1 MTTQI
6 YRKLNLLNYSPEN
19 LKIVKEYL
27 SNGHIPPE
35 FHEKKVERFIDHYKD
50 FILKGNNIIYTP
62 LNLLVVPDD
71 KREDILKEIYNDPN
85 QGIGLGIQSFY
96 NKINSKYLNIR
107 RKDVK
112 DFLVNQS
119 IYQINKP
126 EPRPV
131 NKPIV
136 AKYPNHRLAID
147 LVDMTKYEGYNN
159 HYKWILTAIDYFSKK
174 VFAVP
179 LKNKEDNTC
188 LEGLKKIIHEQMNNT
203 YPKMLQSDNGGEF
216 KNELF
221 EKWGKDHNVKLIHT
235 MSYTPTGN
243 ALIENFNKFL
253 RKYINEGMTRYNS
266 FNWVDHLNEYLNN
279 RNDSKHSITK
289 KKPND
294 IWVPGHYLKDYEN
307 DEDIKEV
314 RTKLIEKAKRDV
326 KKVEASKFNKGDY
339 VRASMTSLYSEQR
352 KIEKA
357 GAGKLLPVKF
367 SPEIYIVESVIKP
380 KENPEFAND
389 EYTLKTLKGV
399 LLKKETK
406 SNDKK
411 GLVHEPQRFFA
422 SDLQGVQR
430 NQETIISQHQ
440 GLKLN
445 KLGTDAFNED
455 ELEAIELKKNQNN
468 ENAKTKRIINK
479 EKEAKEKE
487 QYEQNPRKSERS
499 NKGQNS
505 KLYVDF
511 ERD

>member
-6 YRKLNLLNYSPEN
+6 YRKLNLLDYSPKKLN
-19 LKIVKEYL
+19 IIREYL
-27 SNGHIPPE
+27 SNGSLPPE
-35 FHEKKVERFIDHYKD
+35 FHEKKTERFINHYKD
-50 FILKGNNIIYTP
+50 FKLEGNNIIYTP
-62 LNLLVVPDD
+62 LNLLVVPDN
-71 KREDILKEIYNDPN
+71 KREEKLKEIYNDPN

-112 DFLVNQS
+112 EFLVNQS
-119 IYQINKP
+119 IYQINKS
-126 EPRPV
+126 EPKQL

-136 AKYPNHRLAID
+136 AKYPNHRLAVD
-147 LVDMTKYEGYNN
+147 LVDMSKYEGYNN
-159 HYKWILTAIDYFSKK
+159 HYKWILTAVDYFSKK

-179 LKNKEDNTC
+179 LLNKNEHST
-188 LEGLKKIIHEQMNNT
+188 LEGLEKIIHEQMEDT
-203 YPKMLQSDNGGEF
+203 YPKILQSDNGGEF
-216 KNELF
+216 KNAIM
-221 EKWGKDHNVKLIHT
+221 EKWGKDNDVKLIHT
-235 MSYTPTGN
+235 MTYTPTGN
-243 ALIENFNKFL
+243 ALVENFNKFL
-253 RKYINEGMTRYNS
+253 RKMINEGMTRYNS
-266 FNWVDHLNEYLNN
+266 FNWVDHLSEYVFN
-279 RNDSKHSITK
+279 RNDSKHSVTK

-294 IWVPGHYLKDYEN
+294 IWEPGRDIN
-307 DEDIKEV
+307 DFDDEDINETRK
-314 RTKLIEKAKRDV
+314 KLLDKAKRDV

-367 SPEIYIVESVIKP
+367 SPEIYVIEQVIHP

-389 EYTLKTLKGV
+389 EYILKTLKGV
-399 LLKKETK
+399 ILKKESK
-406 SNDKK
+406 STDKK

-430 NQETIISQHQ
+430 NQEIIISQHQ
-440 GLKLN
+440 GIRLN
-445 KLGTDAFNED
+445 KLGTDAYNEE
-455 ELEAIELKKNQNN
+455 ELEAIELKKQKAN

-487 QYEQNPRKSERS
+487 QYEQNPRRS
-499 NKGQNS
+499 GRTTKGKNE
-505 KLYVDF
+505 KMYIDF

>member
-6 YRKLNLLNYSPEN
+6 YRKLNLLDYSPNN
-19 LKIVKEYL
+19 LNIIREYL
-27 SNGHIPPE
+27 SNGSLPPE
-35 FHEKKVERFIDHYKD
+35 FHEKKTERFINHYKD
-50 FILKGNNIIYTP
+50 FKLEGNNIIYTP
-62 LNLLVVPDD
+62 LNLLVVPEN
-71 KREDILKEIYNDPN
+71 KREEILKEIYNDPN

-112 DFLVNQS
+112 EFLVNQS
-119 IYQINKP
+119 IYQMNKN
-126 EPRPV
+126 EPKPV

-136 AKYPNHRLAID
+136 AKYSNHRLAVD
-147 LVDMTKYEGYNN
+147 LVDMSKYEGYNN

-179 LKNKEDNTC
+179 LLNKNETST
-188 LEGLKKIIHEQMNNT
+188 LEGLEKIIHEQMENT

-216 KNELF
+216 KNAIME
-221 EKWGKDHNVKLIHT
+221 EWGKRNNVKLIHT

-243 ALIENFNKFL
+243 ALVENFNKFL
-253 RKYINEGMTRYNS
+253 RKMINEGMTRYNS
-266 FNWVDHLNEYLNN
+266 FNWVEHLSEYLNN
-279 RNDSKHSITK
+279 RNDSKHSVTK

-307 DEDIKEV
+307 DDDIQETRKL
-314 RTKLIEKAKRDV
+314 LIEKAKRDV

-352 KIEKA
+352 KIQKQ

-367 SPEIYIVESVIKP
+367 SPEIYVIEQIIRP

-389 EYTLKTLKGV
+389 EYILKTLKGV
-399 LLKKETK
+399 ILKKESK
-406 SNDKK
+406 STDKK

-422 SDLQGVQR
+422 SDLQEVQK

-445 KLGTDAFNED
+445 KLGTDAYNE
-455 ELEAIELKKNQNN
+455 EEMEAIELKKKQNN
-468 ENAKTKRIINK
+468 EKAKTKRIINK

-487 QYEQNPRKSERS
+487 QYEANPRRSERA
-499 NKGQNS
+499 NKGKNE
-505 KLYVDF
+505 KIYIDF
-511 ERD
+511 DM